1 MAART
6 GGALMMLLDNA
17 KGNYRFV
24 RGYGAPFSS
33 GAVADSG
40 FEVVH
45 ATFRPFAPL
54 ADGYRRIE
62 NHMHEAGRPL
72 NAVCGVEL
80 RIPEPLT
87 PAGFDEFN
95 RGYIERLTSWGV
107 MVDGLNPVART
118 NVAPAS
124 ARLPGPSIYGFYYT
138 VPANKDARPGFVL
151 AGVPEIASRAQ
162 GKREIVAAGDV
173 SPEGLRRKTAC
184 VMQAL
189 GGLFGEM
196 GLGWADASS
205 VNLYTVHDLYPLF
218 SSDLLPALGAAAFRG
233 IRWHYSRP
241 PVIGLELE
249 IDGYSAREELVL
261 AP

>member
-1 MAART
+1 
-6 GGALMMLLDNA
+6 MMLFDNA

-33 GAVADSG
+33 GAAANPG

-54 ADGYRRIE
+54 PEAYGHIE
-62 NHMHEAGRPL
+62 NHMRDAGRPL
-72 NAVCGVEL
+72 SALCGVEL

-87 PAGFDEFN
+87 PAAFDEFN
-95 RGYIERLTSWGV
+95 RGYIERLASWGM

-124 ARLPGPSIYGFYYT
+124 ARISGPSVYGFYYT
-138 VPANKDARPGFVL
+138 VPVGKNARPGFVL
-151 AGVPEIASRAQ
+151 AGVPEIASREQ

-173 SPEGLRRKTAC
+173 SLEGLRRKTAC
-184 VMQAL
+184 VMQTL
-189 GGLFGEM
+189 GGLLGEM
-196 GLGWADASS
+196 GLRWADASS

-218 SSDLLPALGAAAFRG
+218 SGDLLPELGAAAYRG

-249 IDGYSAREELVL
+249 IDGYAAREELVL

>member
-1 MAART
+1 
-6 GGALMMLLDNA
+6 MLVDNA
-17 KGNYRFV
+17 KGNYRFI

-33 GAVADSG
+33 GAVANPG
-40 FEVVH
+40 FEIVH

-54 ADGYRRIE
+54 LEGYGLIE
-62 NHMHEAGRPL
+62 THMREAGRPI

-95 RGYIERLTSWGV
+95 RGYIERLTSWGMLV
-107 MVDGLNPVART
+107 EGLNPVART

-124 ARLPGPSIYGFYYT
+124 SPIPGPSIYGFYYT
-138 VPANKDARPGFVL
+138 VPASKDAPPGFVL
-151 AGVPEIASRAQ
+151 AGVPEIASREQ

-173 SPEGLRRKTAC
+173 SLQGLRRKTAC

-189 GGLFGEM
+189 GGLLGEM
-196 GLGWADASS
+196 AVGWADASS

-218 SSDLLPALGAAAFRG
+218 SSDLLPALGAAAYRG

-249 IDGYSAREELVL
+249 IDGYAAREELVL